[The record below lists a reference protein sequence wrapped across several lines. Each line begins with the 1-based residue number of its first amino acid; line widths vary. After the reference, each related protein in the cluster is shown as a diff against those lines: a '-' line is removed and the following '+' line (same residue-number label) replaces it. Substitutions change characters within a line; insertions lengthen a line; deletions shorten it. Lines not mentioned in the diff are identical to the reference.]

1 MRRILSIL
9 SIMLILCMLNIGTI
23 SAKAVGFETIDVTTF
38 GSDYRITSIHIGADV
53 GYITENA
60 FKNLNNLRSI
70 TVSNNNLFYSSY
82 SDCLYDKDLTELLCF
97 PAALSGAM
105 IPSTAVSIGPNA
117 LKGVPEG
124 LKDQVRTVIELQ
136 AQGDLGEYEIPG
148 AHFVHYGNGV
158 KWMTESGDVVYP
170 YNSLMNLAGAVV
182 AASSTGSM
190 KSAQQLEA
198 AFYYLANTVS
208 YVRSSEVPSDDW
220 VKDYAVNTMST
231 KSGNCYGYA
240 ASFAYIA
247 KGLGYDAKVCTGT
260 VRSSLGG
267 RTAHA
272 WTEVKVGGK
281 WYVFDAE
288 MQNAKGSGY
297 YKQTYDSYP
306 AGPLEKE
313 KEYTVSF

>member
-1 MRRILSIL
+1 MKRILSVI
-9 SIMLILCMLNIGTI
+9 LILCMLNIGTI

-38 GSDYRITSIHIGADV
+38 RSDYRITSIHIGADV

-70 TVSNNNLFYSSY
+70 TVSDNNLFYSSY
-82 SDCLYDKDLTELLCF
+82 SDCLYDKNLTELLCF

-136 AQGDLGEYEIPG
+136 AQGNLGEYDIPG

-170 YNSLMNLAGAVV
+170 YNNLMNLAGAVV

-190 KSAQQLEA
+190 KRSQQLEA
-198 AFYYLANTVS
+198 AFDYLANTIS
-208 YVRSSEVPSDDW
+208 YARSSEVPADDW

-231 KSGNCYGYA
+231 RSGNCYGYA

-247 KGLGYDAKVCTGT
+247 KGLGYDARVCTGT
-260 VRSSLGG
+260 VKSSLGG

-288 MQNAKGSGY
+288 MQSAKGSGY